1 MASTSLPPAS
11 TPSSGTSTVAIDLG
25 DRSYDIL
32 IGEGLL
38 QDPATFAGLPKS
50 SKALIVTN
58 TTVGRST
65 PPPCAPRLRRT
76 TRPCWMWNCPM
87 ASSTRT
93 GPR

>member
-58 TTVGRST
+58 TTVGDRKSVV
-65 PPPCAPRLRRT
+65 
-76 TRPCWMWNCPM
+76 
-87 ASSTRT
+87 
-93 GPR
+93 

>member
-1 MASTSLPPAS
+1 MASTPLPPAS

-58 TTVGRST
+58 TTVGPLYT
-65 PPPCAPRLRRT
+65 PPCVPRSPRT
-76 TRPCWMWNCPM
+76 TRLCWTWNCPM
-87 ASSTRT
+87 ESSTRT